1 MLTKPYTILIIDDE
15 SEMCDYLE
23 SVISDHFGDQLT
35 VKTSISG
42 QEAISIVESEEINII
57 ITDLNMPGQSGYDIC
72 KKVTETNKSV
82 QVLFFT
88 GDLSMSVAM
97 TCYRDGVLSILTK
110 PVDPGKLIK
119 SLGMGIERLD
129 FWADVFQKYLKGS
142 I

>member
-15 SEMCDYLE
+15 PDMCDYLE
-23 SVISDHFGDQLT
+23 SIIQDQFGDQLL
-35 VKTSISG
+35 VKSSISG
-42 QEAISIVESEEINII
+42 QDALSVVESEEINII
-57 ITDLNMPGQSGYDIC
+57 ITDLNMPGESGYDIC
-72 KKVTETNKSV
+72 KKVTEANKSV

-119 SLGMGIERLD
+119 CLGMGIERLD
-129 FWADVFQKYLKGS
+129 FWAEVFQKYLKGS